1 MKCLEGNNISK
12 SFNRRRVVKGVSLK
26 VKQGEIIGLL
36 GPNGA
41 GKTTTFLMLLGI
53 HFPET
58 GRILLDDR
66 DITKEAVYI
75 RARRGIS
82 FLPQEPSIFKGLTVK
97 ENILAI
103 MQMNRHTNGKS
114 GKSRK
119 QGSQCTQP
127 AVRNINEILSEM
139 GLSDLTHR
147 KAVLLSGG
155 ERRRLEIARSLVL
168 SPDFLL
174 LDEPFA
180 GIDPIQIKEIQD
192 MIVSFKAKGLG
203 VIITDHNVRE
213 ILKITD
219 RSYIINK
226 GEVIFEGDSEKLIT
240 NERVKQEYL
249 GKEFRWN

>member
-12 SFNRRRVVKGVSLK
+12 SFNKRRVVNNVSIK
-26 VKQGEIIGLL
+26 VNQGEIIGLL

-53 HFPET
+53 HKPET
-58 GRILLDDR
+58 GKILLDHQ
-66 DITKEAVYI
+66 DITKHPVYV
-75 RARRGIS
+75 RSRQGIS

-103 MQMNRHTNGKS
+103 MQMNRRSNGKS
-114 GKSRK
+114 RDKRH
-119 QGSQCTQP
+119 TRHIDEVV
-127 AVRNINEILSEM
+127 AEM
-139 GLSDLTHR
+139 GLTELTDR

-155 ERRRLEIARSLVL
+155 ERRRLEIARSLAL

-180 GIDPIQIKEIQD
+180 GIDPIQIKEIQN
-192 MIVSFKAKGLG
+192 IIIAFKEKGLG
-203 VIITDHNVRE
+203 IIITDHNVRE

>member
-1 MKCLEGNNISK
+1 MRNISLD
-12 SFNRRRVVKGVSLK
+12 VY
-26 VKQGEIIGLL
+26 QGEIIGLL

-41 GKTTTFLMLLGI
+41 GKTTTFLMILGI
-53 HFPET
+53 HKPET
-58 GRILLDDR
+58 GKILLNDK
-66 DITKEAVYI
+66 DITKEPVYI
-75 RARRGIS
+75 RARLGIS

-97 ENILAI
+97 ENIEAI
-103 MQMNRHTNGKS
+103 MDMHPDKRS
-114 GKSRK
+114 LDIRK
-119 QGSQCTQP
+119 
-127 AVRNINEILSEM
+127 ILEEM
-139 GLSDLTHR
+139 GLTELGNR
-147 KAVLLSGG
+147 KAYLLSGG

-180 GIDPIQIKEIQD
+180 GIDPIQIKEIQKL
-192 MIVSFKAKGLG
+192 IKTFKVKGLG

-226 GEVIFEGDSEKLIT
+226 GEVIFQGDSEKLIT
-240 NERVKQEYL
+240 NERVKNEYL